1 MNFTKMHALG
11 NDYVVVNGIQEQIK
25 DTRAFAKTVCD
36 RHFGIGA
43 DGVLI
48 VKPSENADLK
58 MEIYNMDGSRAQMCG
73 NGIRC
78 FAKYVYEYGLTD
90 KVNMEI
96 ETDAGIRAV
105 QLQLESN
112 KVFSVSVDMGE
123 PELDAHSI
131 PVAVEKDIVINEPIN
146 IKGKEYYMTAVSMG
160 NPHAVIF
167 VNDVHNFP
175 VEVIGSAMEFHPQF
189 PERVNTEFVKVI
201 NHKIVE
207 MRVWERGVGETLACG
222 TGACAVCVAGVL
234 SGLTDEAVTVK
245 LKRGNL
251 YVKWDRSVN
260 RVFLTGEAVHVFDG
274 VL

>member
-90 KVNMEI
+90 KVNMQI
-96 ETDAGIRAV
+96 ETDAGIKEV
-105 QLQLESN
+105 QLQIESN

-131 PVAVEKDIVINEPIN
+131 PVAAEKDIVINEPIN

-175 VEVIGSAMEFHPQF
+175 VEVIGSAMEFHPKF
-189 PERVNTEFVKVI
+189 PERINTEFVRVVNNKT
-201 NHKIVE
+201 VE

-234 SGLTDEAVTVK
+234 SGLTDEDVTVK
-245 LKRGNL
+245 LRRGNL
-251 YVKWDRSVN
+251 YVKWDRSAN
-260 RVFLTGEAVHVFDG
+260 RVFLTGEAVRVFDG